1 MTYLQPFLF
10 LSFFFS
16 HQKIVYVAICG
27 LVCLLL
33 LLIVIVGVFAS

>member
-10 LSFFFS
+10 LSLFS